1 MYQICVEYLRNFM
14 SQICV
19 ENLRNFMSQISIEN
33 LRNFAIW
40 SEKAKKM
47 PHTGGNLGVY

>member
-19 ENLRNFMSQISIEN
+19 EDLRKFV
-33 LRNFAIW
+33 IW

>member
-1 MYQICVEYLRNFM
+1 MFQICVEILRNFM

-19 ENLRNFMSQISIEN
+19 KNLRNFV
-33 LRNFAIW
+33 IW

-47 PHTGGNLGVY
+47 PQTGGNLGVS

>member
-1 MYQICVEYLRNFM
+1 MSQICVENLRKFM

-19 ENLRNFMSQISIEN
+19 ENLRNFV
-33 LRNFAIW
+33 IW

-47 PHTGGNLGVY
+47 PQTGGNLGVS

>member
-19 ENLRNFMSQISIEN
+19 EDLRKFV
-33 LRNFAIW
+33 IW

-47 PHTGGNLGVY
+47 PQKGGNLGVS

>member
-1 MYQICVEYLRNFM
+1 MYQMCVENLRNFM

-19 ENLRNFMSQISIEN
+19 ENLRKFV
-33 LRNFAIW
+33 IW

>member
-1 MYQICVEYLRNFM
+1 MPQICVENIRNFM

-19 ENLRNFMSQISIEN
+19 KNLRKFV
-33 LRNFAIW
+33 IW

-47 PHTGGNLGVY
+47 PQTGGNLGVS

>member
-1 MYQICVEYLRNFM
+1 MSQICVENLRNCM

-19 ENLRNFMSQISIEN
+19 ENLRNFV
-33 LRNFAIW
+33 IW

-47 PHTGGNLGVY
+47 PQNGGNLGVS

>member
-1 MYQICVEYLRNFM
+1 M

-19 ENLRNFMSQISIEN
+19 ENLRNFISQICVEN
-33 LRNFAIW
+33 LRNSVIW

-47 PHTGGNLGVY
+47 PQAGGNLGVS

>member
-1 MYQICVEYLRNFM
+1 M

-19 ENLRNFMSQISIEN
+19 ENLRNFMSQICVEN
-33 LRNFAIW
+33 LRNSVIW

-47 PHTGGNLGVY
+47 PQTGGNLGVS

>member
-1 MYQICVEYLRNFM
+1 M

-19 ENLRNFMSQISIEN
+19 ENLRNFV
-33 LRNFAIW
+33 IW

-47 PHTGGNLGVY
+47 PQTGGNLGVS

>member
-1 MYQICVEYLRNFM
+1 MSQICVENLRNFM

-19 ENLRNFMSQISIEN
+19 ENLRNFV
-33 LRNFAIW
+33 IW

-47 PHTGGNLGVY
+47 PQTGINL

>member
-1 MYQICVEYLRNFM
+1 MSQICVENLRNFM

-19 ENLRNFMSQISIEN
+19 ENLRNFV
-33 LRNFAIW
+33 IW

-47 PHTGGNLGVY
+47 PQTGGNLGFP

>member
-1 MYQICVEYLRNFM
+1 MRNFM

-19 ENLRNFMSQISIEN
+19 EDLRKFMSQICVEN
-33 LRNFAIW
+33 LKSFVIW

-47 PHTGGNLGVY
+47 SQTGGNIGVS

>member
-1 MYQICVEYLRNFM
+1 MSQICAENLRNIM

-19 ENLRNFMSQISIEN
+19 ENLRNFV
-33 LRNFAIW
+33 IW

-47 PHTGGNLGVY
+47 PQTGGNLGVS